1 MEIINGKKYYTSEEM
16 DIKIKE
22 SILRNA
28 KELASD
34 IKNSKLKS
42 KVEEYV

>member
-22 SILRNA
+22 RYIDKINFYR
-28 KELASD
+28 K
-34 IKNSKLKS
+34 
-42 KVEEYV
+42 